1 MNSFSKMAQIND
13 NLSNQ
18 GKSVFPESP
27 VILLVDDN
35 DINLKVLHQALE
47 GHGYKLLVARS
58 GEDALR
64 ISFMVCDTGDGF
76 EQLIKKLSDYSRK
89 WTLLLWIFMQKQRL
103 KSKH

>member
-64 ISFMVCDTGDGF
+64 IARKANPDLILLDMSLPVLDGW
-76 EQLIKKLSDYSRK
+76 EVAR
-89 WTLLLWIFMQKQRL
+89 RL
-103 KSKH
+103 KAADEGMA

>member
-1 MNSFSKMAQIND
+1 MESVSKMAQISD
-13 NLSNQ
+13 NSNNH
-18 GKSVFPESP
+18 VFPKSP

-64 ISFMVCDTGDGF
+64 IARKANPD
-76 EQLIKKLSDYSRK
+76 LIA
-89 WTLLLWIFMQKQRL
+89 
-103 KSKH
+103 